1 MTVNDDIP
9 VYDYHRDGFLI
20 STDPA
25 RLDLDVIH
33 DFLANEAYW
42 SPGVAREKV
51 ARAMRHSLCFGV
63 YALEAAGARQVGF
76 ARVISDFTTFAYVAD
91 VFIVRPYRG
100 QELGKWLVQCMLSHP
115 ELQGLR
121 KWTLNTRDA
130 HGLYEQ
136 FGFAP
141 NPQPENH
148 LLFRP
153 DAVIRSDDA
162 PAAWP
167 VDRGNLASF

>member
-1 MTVNDDIP
+1 MTPDTVNHQFPIQE
-9 VYDYHRDGFLI
+9 YEQDGFLI

-51 ARAMRHSLCFGV
+51 ARQMHHSLCFGM
-63 YALEAAGARQVGF
+63 YTAGQQMGF
-76 ARVISDFTTFAYVAD
+76 ARVISDFTTFAYLAD
-91 VFIVRPYRG
+91 VFVLRPFRG
-100 QELGKWLVQCMLSHP
+100 QGLGKWLVQTILSHP

-121 KWTLNTRDA
+121 RLTLNTRDA
-130 HGLYEQ
+130 HTLYRQ
-136 FGFAP
+136 FGFDNDP
-141 NPQPENH
+141 YPENY

-153 DAVIRSDDA
+153 QSSRRRHITDIDEK
-162 PAAWP
+162 
-167 VDRGNLASF
+167 RGFED

>member
-1 MTVNDDIP
+1 MAFDTFNHLFPIQE
-9 VYDYHRDGFLI
+9 YDRDGFQI

-51 ARAMRHSLCFGV
+51 ARQMRYSLCFGL
-63 YALEAAGARQVGF
+63 YTGAQQVGF
-76 ARVISDFTTFAYVAD
+76 ARVISDFTTFAYLAD
-91 VFIVRPYRG
+91 VFILRPFRQQG
-100 QELGKWLVQCMLSHP
+100 LGKWLVQTILAHP

-121 KWTLNTRDA
+121 RLALNTRDA
-130 HGLYEQ
+130 HSLYRR
-136 FGFAP
+136 FGFANDP
-141 NPQPENH
+141 HSENY

-153 DAVIRSDDA
+153 Q
-162 PAAWP
+162 PP
-167 VDRGNLASF
+167 QEP